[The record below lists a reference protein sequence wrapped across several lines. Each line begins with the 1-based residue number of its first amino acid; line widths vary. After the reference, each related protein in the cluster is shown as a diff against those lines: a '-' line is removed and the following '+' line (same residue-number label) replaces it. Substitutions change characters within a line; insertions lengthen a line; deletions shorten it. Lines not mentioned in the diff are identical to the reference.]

1 VKYLTLSNLRHVSQ
15 ILVLSIFL
23 LLLPRTEFRGSLQ
36 ARGDESACLTLSSCS
51 GCHLCLNCIDQRP
64 QDGLAFK
71 FFPNSAVVEG
81 PDLKRRKALTSMVA
95 GAALIPLLRSTT
107 GASPVTKTIA
117 FCVLRTH
124 LKNPTS
130 SRDASVAENV

>member
-36 ARGDESACLTLSSCS
+36 ARGDESA
-51 GCHLCLNCIDQRP
+51 CHLCLNCIDQRP